1 LNIFPDSKRYLSD
14 DAGGNMDKVDLRIVF
29 MHLQEQMIARL
40 SANREIMCHPVTKGD
55 SLELN
60 WLAMLREYLP
70 QRYTVDKAFVVD
82 SEGTIS
88 EQIDLVVYDRQ
99 YSPFLFNQDGAKYVP
114 AECVYAVFEIK
125 QSIDKPVIEYA
136 GGKVESVRKL
146 KRTSALIPHA
156 GGTFKPRPLFE
167 IIGGVL
173 TLDSE
178 WTPGLGDSFEEALKG
193 LCKERRL
200 NLGCVLKQGSF
211 NCLYDN
217 DVVHIAKSKCE
228 DSLIFFFLNFMN
240 QLQKLATVP
249 AMDISAYAKVIE

>member
-1 LNIFPDSKRYLSD
+1 M
-14 DAGGNMDKVDLRIVF
+14 GKVDLRNIF
-29 MHLQEQMIARL
+29 MRLQEQMIARL
-40 SANREIMCHPVTKGD
+40 AANREIICHPVPKGD

-60 WLAMLREYLP
+60 WLEMLQVYLP

-82 SEGTIS
+82 SEGAIS

-125 QSIDKPVIEYA
+125 QTIDKAVTEYA
-136 GGKVESVRKL
+136 GEKVESVRKL

-156 GGTFKPRPLFE
+156 GGTFMPKPLFE
-167 IIGGVL
+167 IIGGIL

-178 WTPGLGDSFEEALKG
+178 WSPGLGGSFEDALKA
-193 LCKERRL
+193 LNKEQRL
-200 NLGCVLKQGSF
+200 NLGCILKQGSF
-211 NCLYDN
+211 HCLYDDDN
-217 DVVHIAKSKCE
+217 TMHIAKSKCE
-228 DSLIFFFLNFMN
+228 DALIFFFLNFTK

-249 AMDISAYAKVIE
+249 AMDISAYAKVLE